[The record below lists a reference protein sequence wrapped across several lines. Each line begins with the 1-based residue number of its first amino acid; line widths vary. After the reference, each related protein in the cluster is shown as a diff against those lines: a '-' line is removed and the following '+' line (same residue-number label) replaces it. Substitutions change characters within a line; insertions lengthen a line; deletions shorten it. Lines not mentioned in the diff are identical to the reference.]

1 MGALT
6 KLNQWNLK
14 ILKWKNK
21 MAGAHTCI
29 AKKHVISSSLKARVE
44 NRGNRKTLK
53 FSFTQ
58 TFVDTN
64 DS

>member
-1 MGALT
+1 
-6 KLNQWNLK
+6 
-14 ILKWKNK
+14 
-21 MAGAHTCI
+21 MASVHTCI
-29 AKKHVISSSLKARVE
+29 AEKHLISSSLKARVE

-53 FSFTQ
+53 FSFAQ

>member
-1 MGALT
+1 
-6 KLNQWNLK
+6 
-14 ILKWKNK
+14 
-21 MAGAHTCI
+21 MASVHTCI
-29 AKKHVISSSLKARVE
+29 AKKQVISLSLKARVE

-53 FSFTQ
+53 FSFAQ